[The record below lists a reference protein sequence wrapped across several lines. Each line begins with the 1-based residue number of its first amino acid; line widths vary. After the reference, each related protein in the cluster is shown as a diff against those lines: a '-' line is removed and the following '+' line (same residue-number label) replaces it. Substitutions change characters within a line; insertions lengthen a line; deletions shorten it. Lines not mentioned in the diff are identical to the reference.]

1 MARLMTRLSL
11 LAAVLVLVLV
21 RSVAIAADE
30 PTAGLEAK
38 ITKALGDWQ
47 VPGLAIAIVKD
58 DRVVLAKGFGARKT
72 GEPASVD
79 ADTLFAIGSTSK
91 AFTAA
96 TLAMLI
102 DEGKLAW
109 DDPVTKH
116 LAGFALYD
124 PAVTRELTVRDLLC
138 HRSGLPRGDAL
149 WYGTGNDRVEILRR
163 VRHLKPDSS
172 FRSKFGY
179 QNIMYLAAG
188 EVTARVAKTSWDDF
202 VKERLFLPLGMKSS
216 NTSVTALPAGG
227 NAATPHS
234 KVADTL
240 EPLPWRN
247 IDNVGPAGSINSN
260 VNDMAQWIRMQLG
273 NGEFEGKR
281 LVSAAAI
288 DEMRSPQTIVQLSPD
303 IKARFPGTKFLAYG
317 LGWMLRDYK
326 GRLLAEH
333 GGGIDGMTS
342 QVALVPEEKLGVV
355 ILTNRGGTALPSA
368 LSHHVF
374 DRFLKI
380 AGRDWLA
387 EDLSAQNET
396 ERKTKEA
403 KTKLEASRA
412 KDTKPSL
419 PLEKYAARFTSE
431 LYGPATVTCKE
442 GKLTMDRD
450 GRFAADLEHWHY
462 DTFRAKYQD
471 KAMEPQLLTFELDS
485 SGKVAAVEI
494 PELGRFKR
502 EEEKSK

>member
-11 LAAVLVLVLV
+11 LATALVLV

-30 PTAGLEAK
+30 PTAGLEAT
-38 ITKALGDWQ
+38 ITKALDDWQ

-58 DRVVLAKGFGARKT
+58 DHVVFAKGFGVRKK

-116 LAGFALYD
+116 LGGFELYD

-149 WYGTGNDRVEILRR
+149 WYGTRNDRDEVLRR

-216 NTSVTALPAGG
+216 NTSVAALPPGG
-227 NAATPHS
+227 NVATPHN

-260 VNDMAQWIRMQLG
+260 VNDMAQWIRLQLG

-288 DEMRSPQTIVQLSPD
+288 DEMRSPQTIIQSSPE
-303 IKARFPGTKFLAYG
+303 IKARMPDAHFLAYG

-326 GRLLAEH
+326 GRMAAEH

-368 LSHHVF
+368 LSHHVV
-374 DRFLKI
+374 DRFLKVS
-380 AGRDWLA
+380 GRTWLVD
-387 EDLSAQNET
+387 DLALQKEM
-396 ERKTKEA
+396 ERKVKELQTKVEA
-403 KTKLEASRA
+403 ARA

-419 PLEKYAARFTSE
+419 ALEKYAARFTSE

-471 KAMEPQLLTFELDS
+471 KAVEPQLLTFDLDS
-485 SGKVAAVEI
+485 SGKVAAIEI

-502 EEEKSK
+502 EEEKGK